1 MELPGKLI
9 KTTRNLSLEH
19 QSTDQNLEQESRECK
34 AKPLQSALRS
44 IKINLIMYLKT
55 DMEL

>member
-9 KTTRNLSLEH
+9 KTTQNLSLEH

-34 AKPLQSALRS
+34 A
-44 IKINLIMYLKT
+44 
-55 DMEL
+55 